1 MMNIGVVLTLCLLCL
16 LVGFE
21 LGSWKE
27 GKAVSKAMD
36 DLSAMHYKEIRL
48 IVDKILALRKED
60 KEDNEKGG
68 E

>member
-1 MMNIGVVLTLCLLCL
+1 MMNTGVVLMLCLICL
-16 LVGFE
+16 LVGYE

-27 GKAVSKAMD
+27 GKAVSQAID

-48 IVDKILALRKED
+48 IVDKILDLRKE
-60 KEDNEKGG
+60 KKGG

>member
-1 MMNIGVVLTLCLLCL
+1 MNIGVIIVLCLLCL

-27 GKAVSKAMD
+27 GKAVSKAID
-36 DLSAMHYKEIRL
+36 DLSAMYYKEIRL
-48 IVDKILALRKED
+48 IVDKILALKD
-60 KEDNEKGG
+60 QKKGG